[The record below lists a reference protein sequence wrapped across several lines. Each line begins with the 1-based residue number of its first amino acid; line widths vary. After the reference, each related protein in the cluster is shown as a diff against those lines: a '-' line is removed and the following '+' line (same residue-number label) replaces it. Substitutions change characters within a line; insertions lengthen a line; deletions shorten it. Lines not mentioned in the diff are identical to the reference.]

1 MLKAK
6 VMENIRNANDLIG
19 AENPKVLDAHG
30 VLAVNLMASP
40 GAGKTSLPMRTIET
54 IGERVHCAAAAGDTA
69 STADADRIA
78 TTGVPVIQISTG
90 GGCCLEPP

>member
-40 GAGKTSLPMRTIET
+40 GAGKTSLPMRTMPKKCEFCIWR
-54 IGERVHCAAAAGDTA
+54 G
-69 STADADRIA
+69 SN
-78 TTGVPVIQISTG
+78 
-90 GGCCLEPP
+90 